1 MMDARAGT
9 GRPTVKG
16 ESMNTW
22 DDELVELVDEDAQR
36 VAVEW
41 AQLHELPPLGDP
53 AAEVERVQSV
63 AAATLA
69 LHLSRRSGGD
79 DVIVPD
85 ELEREVLDAAR
96 RADPSV
102 WESLRPADP
111 WSLVPGP
118 VVLAALGVPA

>member
-1 MMDARAGT
+1 M
-9 GRPTVKG
+9 
-16 ESMNTW
+16 STW

-85 ELEREVLDAAR
+85 ELEREVLDACQGPLSSAHRRPVFLPAGGHQNCPLVASWFAR
-96 RADPSV
+96 LGGGAGHRDGISSV
-102 WESLRPADP
+102 A
-111 WSLVPGP
+111 
-118 VVLAALGVPA
+118 